1 MSIMSSLLRNSETD
15 TDIISTYW
23 LGIRENWK
31 NIRVKRFHARNV
43 GISLS
48 HSIYMIKMRH
58 VFSIGLMILFRFGW
72 LGGSVNQTD
81 HVKPFFHI
89 FLTCVRGWTSTINPN
104 TTWQTYESMVLPFQ
118 TFTCVCV
125 CAFIVSFAF
134 WWVYMTILCVSNWN
148 VVKIRAV
155 LIVSSALSIFHVS
168 MVLAV
173 LLSVQINLV
182 AYTPIFLWRKSMFT
196 FKNFKLKKTFNC
208 CSNIHVFAEISAS
221 KHFYTRCY
229 SNNNQ

>member
-1 MSIMSSLLRNSETD
+1 MQDKCCNLWFQPKPTEETDAMKLVCLLFMSIISSLLRNSETD

-23 LGIRENWK
+23 LGIRGNWK

-58 VFSIGLMILFRFGW
+58 VFSIGLMILFRLGW

-89 FLTCVRGWTSTINPN
+89 FLTCVRGWTSTINLN

-118 TFTCVCV
+118 TFTCVCE
-125 CAFIVSFAF
+125 C
-134 WWVYMTILCVSNWN
+134 
-148 VVKIRAV
+148 
-155 LIVSSALSIFHVS
+155 
-168 MVLAV
+168 V
-173 LLSVQINLV
+173 LLSFRLLFDESIWQFCVCL
-182 AYTPIFLWRKSMFT
+182 TGTL
-196 FKNFKLKKTFNC
+196 LKFVLYL
-208 CSNIHVFAEISAS
+208 SYHQ
-221 KHFYTRCY
+221 H
-229 SNNNQ
+229 